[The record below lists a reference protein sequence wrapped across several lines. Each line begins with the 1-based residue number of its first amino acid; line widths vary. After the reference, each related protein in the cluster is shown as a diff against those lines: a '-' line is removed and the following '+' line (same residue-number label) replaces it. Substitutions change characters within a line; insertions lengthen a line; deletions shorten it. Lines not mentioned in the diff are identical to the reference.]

1 VVASARAAFG
11 HVDLLIVNHARSEGV
26 GANQMMLRDW
36 SSGSATTRGWITGQ
50 VIGSEGGFRR

>member
-36 SSGSATTRGWITGQ
+36 SSGSATTRPVG
-50 VIGSEGGFRR
+50 